1 MSTLCEVSFEPLQ
14 CDGSNYYSW
23 SAHVHSALRTLGPSY
38 EQVVERSILPKD
50 FDNLSKLSNEEKE
63 CWFCNICV
71 TNLLFENMDKELS
84 DLIHKEDKL
93 QVTRVMLII
102 FGSSLKLYV
111 KKIVTM
117 RTKKKRRSH

>member
-23 SAHVHSALRTLGPSY
+23 SAHILNSLRTLGPSY
-38 EQVVERSILPKD
+38 EQVVETSILPKD

-63 CWFCNICV
+63 CWFRNLCV

-102 FGSSLKLYV
+102 FGSFLKLYV

-117 RTKKKRRSH
+117 RIKKKKRSH

>member
-1 MSTLCEVSFEPLQ
+1 MLTLCEVSFEPLQ

-23 SAHVHSALRTLGPSY
+23 SAHVFNALRTLGPSY
-38 EQVVERSILPKD
+38 EQVVKTSILSKD

-63 CWFCNICV
+63 CWFRNICV

-93 QVTRVMLII
+93 QETRVDAHRLWKFLEAICED
-102 FGSSLKLYV
+102 
-111 KKIVTM
+111 IVTM
-117 RTKKKRRSH
+117 RIKKKKRSH